1 MQSRRAAR
9 GLISTA
15 SSNLGERDE
24 FFKFSWSGFWHAAPC
39 SCAAVS
45 SCWPQVAWRTLVSK
59 AGSEPVVTGSKVESE
74 AAALA
79 ASKKQILS
87 QEYRSG
93 MKAPH
98 LRKEV
103 IGLYG
108 YEILKTAKGFRIF
121 AQDAIDK

>member
-24 FFKFSWSGFWHAAPC
+24 FFKFSWS
-39 SCAAVS
+39 
-45 SCWPQVAWRTLVSK
+45 AWRALVSK
-59 AGSEPVVTGSKVESE
+59 AGSEPVQATGSKVEAE

-79 ASKKQILS
+79 AGKKQILP

-93 MKAPH
+93 MNPKPQ

-121 AQDAIDK
+121 AQDAIEK